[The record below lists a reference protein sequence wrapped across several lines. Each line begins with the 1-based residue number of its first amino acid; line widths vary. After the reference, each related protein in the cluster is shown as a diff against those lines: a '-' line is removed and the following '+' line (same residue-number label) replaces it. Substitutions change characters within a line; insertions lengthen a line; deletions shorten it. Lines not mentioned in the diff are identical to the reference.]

1 MRPKVGLILGGGAA
15 RGYAHLGI
23 LKRFE
28 EENIPIDFIIG
39 ISMGAII
46 GAIYAS
52 GHNVDKLISDAKK
65 INMLKFI
72 SLLDFKASR
81 TGLVK
86 GEKIEKYLRGYVK
99 ERFEELN
106 VPLYI
111 VATDIQTGKGVVFS
125 EGDLIKAIRA
135 SISIPVFFEPVEY
148 NGTKLVDG
156 SIIDSEA
163 IELAASLGADI
174 IINCD
179 VSSSIDMGFFER
191 FFYSLANSEKV
202 LPLKK
207 YFNLKR
213 TAPEIISITATT
225 MKLLKDSSNKNSEK
239 TERGKR
245 VYTIKPN
252 VNNIRWYRFDQ
263 AGKCI
268 NMGFEAADSIVG
280 KIKRELEM

>member
-1 MRPKVGLILGGGAA
+1 MRPKVGFILGGGAA

-99 ERFEELN
+99 ESFEELN
-106 VPLYI
+106 IPLYI
-111 VATDIQTGKGVVFS
+111 VATDIQTGKGVVFK

-163 IELAASLGADI
+163 IELAAKLGADI

-202 LPLKK
+202 LPIKK
-207 YFNLKR
+207 YFNIKR
-213 TAPEIISITATT
+213 PLPEIISITTT
-225 MKLLKDSSNKNSEK
+225 AIKLLKDNSNKNLEK
-239 TERGKR
+239 MEGNKR

-252 VNNIRWYRFDQ
+252 VDNIRWYRFDQ
-263 AGKCI
+263 AEKCI
-268 NMGFEAADSIVG
+268 NMGFEAADSIVWR
-280 KIKRELEM
+280 IKRELEM

>member
-1 MRPKVGLILGGGAA
+1 MGQKVGLILGGGAA

-99 ERFEELN
+99 ESFEELN
-106 VPLYI
+106 IPLYI
-111 VATDIQTGKGVVFS
+111 VATDIQTGKGVVFK

-156 SIIDSEA
+156 SMVASEA
-163 IELAASLGADI
+163 IELAAKLGADI
-174 IINCD
+174 VVNCD

-202 LPLKK
+202 LPIKK
-207 YFNLKR
+207 YFNIKR
-213 TAPEIISITATT
+213 PLPEIISITTT
-225 MKLLKDSSNKNSEK
+225 AIKLLKDNSNKNLEK
-239 TERGKR
+239 MEGNKR

-252 VNNIRWYRFDQ
+252 VDNIRWYRFDQ
-263 AGKCI
+263 AEKCI
-268 NMGFEAADSIVG
+268 NMGFEATDSIVG
-280 KIKRELEM
+280 RIKRELEI